1 MRQRRV
7 SLDVL
12 DFSLLI
18 IDQYPNNNNNN
29 NNTLWRQF
37 QTGFTAHVEVPTAY
51 SCRYVRLPDLLA
63 VVPQRKELYFLC
75 A

>member
-18 IDQYPNNNNNN
+18 IDQYPNNNLFAVFNYCMGTSKMAINNVSRYKLS
-29 NNTLWRQF
+29 TLVASDIKFYGDIR
-37 QTGFTAHVEVPTAY
+37 V
-51 SCRYVRLPDLLA
+51 C
-63 VVPQRKELYFLC
+63 
-75 A
+75 